1 MSLRARL
8 YEACWPV
15 NELARHKASP
25 GLYERFDGE
34 PAPSQPGHWNVP
46 SFFCVK
52 LKEPG
57 HIFPFFQFYKRK
69 SVVKQG
75 SWRQM

>member
-8 YEACWPV
+8 YEAGWPV

-34 PAPSQPGHWNVP
+34 PAPSQPGHW
-46 SFFCVK
+46 
-52 LKEPG
+52 
-57 HIFPFFQFYKRK
+57 
-69 SVVKQG
+69 
-75 SWRQM
+75 